1 MPDRPREIL
10 NWLVGFSSKKRSCGY
25 LLEECFFLG
34 FPHLSSWKIL
44 YGNKKTFA
52 LLRARV
58 TEGLFYQKPEW
69 LKIVHYST
77 LFYECNFV
85 SKSYIKRITS
95 VSECLNNSKE
105 LVYWKPGRL
114 NWITFLFPLE
124 NNPEGLE
131 TEHANQESKS
141 MSERSK
147 VSNKKKRRILFTKAQ
162 VFQLESRF
170 RVQKYLSAVE
180 RDQLARMINLTPS
193 QVKIWFQNHR
203 YKSRQQ
209 IKQDGQ
215 FDEDMK
221 APCGGHYHPSEVPCV
236 QPCPYYEPRDT
247 VSTFSSAFLPWSA
260 VYPGSSMS
268 GFSLPS
274 AQQNQQ
280 CLRYSSCQYD
290 GAMPSFYPPPLFY

>member
-1 MPDRPREIL
+1 MLSHLDARTSALLAMAQTSVKQNIS
-10 NWLVGFSSKKRSCGY
+10 FSIDGI
-25 LLEECFFLG
+25 
-34 FPHLSSWKIL
+34 LSSNSRDENLQRGRERFNREEANSSLKVTKNVEETHKRGDNSPDTSKIL
-44 YGNKKTFA
+44 EK
-52 LLRARV
+52 
-58 TEGLFYQKPEW
+58 Q
-69 LKIVHYST
+69 S
-77 LFYECNFV
+77 
-85 SKSYIKRITS
+85 
-95 VSECLNNSKE
+95 
-105 LVYWKPGRL
+105 
-114 NWITFLFPLE
+114 E

>member
-1 MPDRPREIL
+1 M
-10 NWLVGFSSKKRSCGY
+10 
-25 LLEECFFLG
+25 
-34 FPHLSSWKIL
+34 
-44 YGNKKTFA
+44 
-52 LLRARV
+52 
-58 TEGLFYQKPEW
+58 Q
-69 LKIVHYST
+69 
-77 LFYECNFV
+77 
-85 SKSYIKRITS
+85 RITS

-105 LVYWKPGRL
+105 LVYWKPGSL
-114 NWITFLFPLE
+114 NWIAFLFPLE

-236 QPCPYYEPRDT
+236 QPCPYYEPRDA

-260 VYPGSSMS
+260 VYPGLSMS

-290 GAMPSFYPPPLFY
+290 GALPSFYPPPLFY